1 MTINY
6 KQLEALVREAMFTGG
21 GINEPSAPEGIPV
34 RMPAADTQDKEQDMG
49 DEDANNMYD
58 IALVAREAVEK
69 LVEALDE
76 PIYDAAY
83 EHAFKASACM
93 RRVLNSLEEVGAHP
107 MPVQRVVAPPAGQQ
121 KYSGGANAGDYAGGA
136 GGWAMGDGFGLS
148 EAPAAAGVTG
158 LGTGVKSSSQRAA
171 ELKDKAAAELAAAG
185 TSGVEKDER
194 AMLSQIE
201 NIFNEAAAKVDLT
214 KYASWLKTMLTT
226 LLKKVEAELE
236 RQGTATQQQT
246 LPGITQ
252 ELNMQEAE

>member
-49 DEDANNMYD
+49 DEEANNMYD

-76 PIYDAAY
+76 PIFDAAY

-93 RRVLNSLEEVGAHP
+93 RRALNSLEEVGAHP

-148 EAPAAAGVTG
+148 EVEKPPGLTG
-158 LGTGVKSSSQRAA
+158 LGTKVLAPTAQAARLKQRAA
-171 ELKDKAAAELAAAG
+171 DITGGEGEGGD
-185 TSGVEKDER
+185 GVEKDER
-194 AMLSQIE
+194 AMLQQIE
-201 NIFNEAAAKVDLT
+201 DIFINTAEKVDLT
-214 KYASWLKTMLTT
+214 KYASWLKTVLTQ
-226 LLKKVEAELE
+226 LLKKADSELE
-236 RQGTATQQQT
+236 RQSQAAA
-246 LPGITQ
+246 Q
-252 ELNMQEAE
+252 ELNIQEAE